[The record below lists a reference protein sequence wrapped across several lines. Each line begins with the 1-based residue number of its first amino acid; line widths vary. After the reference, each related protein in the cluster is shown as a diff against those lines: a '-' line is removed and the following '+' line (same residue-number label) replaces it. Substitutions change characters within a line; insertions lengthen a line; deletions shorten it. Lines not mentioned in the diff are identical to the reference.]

1 MVKRRPKST
10 GGKQV
15 TGRALT
21 QFKPGQCGNPK
32 GRQRG
37 SRNKLSE
44 DFFRD
49 LCDAWQA
56 FGKAALMTAA
66 WTHPVEFVRVVASL
80 VPRELEATTT
90 VNVDR
95 MTNDVAAVAR
105 TLGQQIKILNASNDQ
120 ELESAFA
127 AMKQQGVGAIRS
139 RRFTN
144 GDSSPNWAD

>member
-1 MVKRRPKST
+1 MVKRRPEST

-15 TGRALT
+15 TGRELT
-21 QFKPGQCGNPK
+21 QFKPGQSGNPK
-32 GRQRG
+32 GRPQG

-56 FGKAALMTAA
+56 FGKPALMTAA

-90 VNVDR
+90 VHVDR
-95 MTNDVAAVAR
+95 MSDAQLEALIARGIEGGLDPAAPDEDA
-105 TLGQQIKILNASNDQ
+105 QIIQ
-120 ELESAFA
+120 
-127 AMKQQGVGAIRS
+127 
-139 RRFTN
+139 
-144 GDSSPNWAD
+144 